1 MNYDNNVFIALLY
14 QHVFFL
20 SCRAELWWKYLD
32 SENVWAPPPFTF
44 IDLFERCISRLRL
57 EIKHREHHRR
67 QENESPNSI
76 PTQQHLQIN
85 HQTEIRKEFL
95 SKYKELLLLLLANI
109 EEIAEKDGYTKS
121 DKDPVIDQEQEE
133 LAGCEAGA
141 E

>member
-1 MNYDNNVFIALLY
+1 MPILYFLIRYFINEIF
-14 QHVFFL
+14 HPF
-20 SCRAELWWKYLD
+20 RAELWWKYLD
-32 SENVWAPPPFTF
+32 SENVWVPPPFTF
-44 IDLFERCISRLRL
+44 IDLLERVISRLRL
-57 EIKHREHHRR
+57 EIKHREHRRR

-109 EEIAEKDGYTKS
+109 EEVAERESFTKS
-121 DKDPVIDQEQEE
+121 DNKQKVIDQEQEE
-133 LAGCEAGA
+133 LAGVEAGA